1 MNEKTILFCY
11 LKDGD
16 GLRSNSSAFSLVR
29 TENDREHPGQY
40 LPTSS
45 AGWYSSLLSSLY
57 QTSSALANSSNS
69 NNNVANNNN
78 NLDTDI
84 VKTEAKT
91 GVFNLHFGRHLSLP
105 TRTISGPLRRLSGGK
120 SCFAISEN
128 IYLDIL
134 L

>member
-1 MNEKTILFCY
+1 MYEKTILFCY

-16 GLRSNSSAFSLVR
+16 GVRSNSSAFSLVR

-69 NNNVANNNN
+69 SSNNIANNNN

-91 GVFNLHFGRHLSLP
+91 GVL
-105 TRTISGPLRRLSGGK
+105 
-120 SCFAISEN
+120 N
-128 IYLDIL
+128 ILAAT
-134 L
+134 